1 MIVGLLLAAGSG
13 SRLGRPKA
21 LVVDDSGVPWV
32 VSARKKMLAAG
43 CEKVL
48 TVIGAASAEVQK
60 LVPDEFVVAGDWEQ
74 GMSASLRAGL
84 TELLSE
90 PQSTLAALVHLVD
103 LPDVGVDAMERVAK
117 DALLDAALSGVD
129 PQNVLARATYK
140 GEPGHPVLIGRKHWQ
155 PLLAEITGDK
165 GARDY
170 LVANEATAVEC
181 GDLATG
187 LDVDTDL
194 SGL

>member
-140 GEPGHPVLIGRKHWQ
+140 GESGHPVLIGRKHWQ

>member
-1 MIVGLLLAAGSG
+1 M
-13 SRLGRPKA
+13 GRPKA
-21 LVVDDSGVPWV
+21 LVTEDNGVPWV
-32 VSARKKMLAAG
+32 VSTRKNMLAAG

-48 TVIGAASAEVQK
+48 TVIGAEAAEVQK
-60 LVPDEFVVAGDWEQ
+60 LVAGEFVVAQDWEQ

-84 TELLSE
+84 TQLLAE
-90 PQSTLAALVHLVD
+90 PPSTLVALVHLVD

-117 DALLDAALSGVD
+117 DALLDAALAGSD
-129 PQNVLARATYK
+129 PQDVLARATYK

-155 PLLAEITGDK
+155 PLLAELTGDK

-170 LVANEATAVEC
+170 LAANNATAVEC